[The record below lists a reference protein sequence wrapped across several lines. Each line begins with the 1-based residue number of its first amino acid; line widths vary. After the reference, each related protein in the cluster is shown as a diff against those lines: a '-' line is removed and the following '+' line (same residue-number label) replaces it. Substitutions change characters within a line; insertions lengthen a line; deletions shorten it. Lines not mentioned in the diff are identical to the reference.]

1 MFDTDFIQV
10 MFDTDYQDKLVMFDT
25 DFIKTDW
32 QGLTLTLSRQIYD
45 VWHWFVLYQA
55 CCGLS
60 GWSVCL
66 CLWWSV
72 IWQLGTMALP
82 SHAPVC
88 NFALIVVELPEGQVS
103 KDRGTPL

>member
-45 VWHWFVLYQA
+45 V
-55 CCGLS
+55 
-60 GWSVCL
+60 
-66 CLWWSV
+66 
-72 IWQLGTMALP
+72 
-82 SHAPVC
+82 
-88 NFALIVVELPEGQVS
+88 
-103 KDRGTPL
+103 